1 MLRLNEYNNR
11 ELLRLYRIFCKRVE
25 LLLAG
30 GLQYGWDL
38 PTLRVLYPGLAEAIM
53 QVLVEKRKRGL

>member
-1 MLRLNEYNNR
+1 MLRLNEYSDR
-11 ELLRLYRIFCKRVE
+11 ELFRLYRIFCKRVE

-38 PTLRVLYPGLAEAIM
+38 PTLRVLYPGLAEAIV
-53 QVLVEKRKRGL
+53 QVRTEGRKRGL